1 MTKMRKI
8 LFLFLMMSLA
18 GSVTAQRQ
26 MKDLLITMPDS
37 LVGYLNTTKRTE
49 MVDFYHMGV
58 KAETYNLLG
67 GMTVL
72 DSLTANYADLSL
84 NERVRMQLA
93 LLGTQHNDTLIC
105 MVRTYQGEAPESV
118 IRFYRSDW
126 KTADGQMILSPE
138 PTSLIQRPDTMSQER
153 FEQLQRLIDP
163 LMVSAEMSPA
173 DLSLSFSV
181 STPMLLK
188 EDKERV
194 KAILLQRKFKWD
206 GQRYN

>member
-1 MTKMRKI
+1 
-8 LFLFLMMSLA
+8 
-18 GSVTAQRQ
+18 
-26 MKDLLITMPDS
+26 
-37 LVGYLNTTKRTE
+37 
-49 MVDFYHMGV
+49 
-58 KAETYNLLG
+58 
-67 GMTVL
+67 
-72 DSLTANYADLSL
+72 
-84 NERVRMQLA
+84 
-93 LLGTQHNDTLIC
+93 
-105 MVRTYQGEAPESV
+105 
-118 IRFYRSDW
+118 
-126 KTADGQMILSPE
+126 MILSPE